1 MPLLPPIPALSWFNQ
16 HRLLTMVLVCLFH
29 LLLSWLG
36 LQVPFFNEHI
46 SLIWPATGFTIAVI
60 WRLGYSYSISIAV
73 SVILLTLY
81 AGVAT
86 GQQYCAGAW

>member
-29 LLLSWLG
+29 LLLSWIG

-46 SLIWPATGFTIAVI
+46 SLIWPATGFTIVKPRAKN
-60 WRLGYSYSISIAV
+60 WRLD
-73 SVILLTLY
+73 LR
-81 AGVAT
+81 
-86 GQQYCAGAW
+86 